1 MWDIPPDR
9 TAMLAFLVGGED
21 RWRMRLYLV
30 LVGVFVVSGCKRTGD
45 ASDGDG
51 GLDTG
56 FVADSAFDDLDGDG
70 IPDSV
75 EGRYDMP
82 ARDTD
87 GDGIP
92 DAKDTDSDNDGIP
105 DSVEGTD
112 DWDGDGIPNYIDAR
126 NDGPPPTLTLVA
138 ISTAFNTPIGIDFHE
153 PTHSL
158 VLSVNYGT
166 GGLPQNFERI
176 LFDGQHAAFSTY
188 SGLTDEVKIA
198 TARSGNPG
206 NIEVGTLFTGN
217 GVDGQIVK
225 ISADGLTITNPW
237 VDLPGVGNGLM
248 RGSLYV
254 DRTGIYGGDVIV
266 VTSAGEVW
274 RITPAGVPTMLAST
288 GVHLEGMITVP
299 NVPVRYGPLA
309 GKIIAGAE
317 NEGLLWA
324 FDATGASQTYSLGVN
339 IEDIDLVTVKE
350 NFFGV
355 NYGTSRL
362 LGATAKNV
370 EPMIGDILLT
380 QENVVAG
387 TSGLFR
393 LQWTGTALE
402 AVAVPLSPTSA
413 TVGQWEHTTFAG
425 AGVGEIQ

>member
-1 MWDIPPDR
+1 
-9 TAMLAFLVGGED
+9 
-21 RWRMRLYLV
+21 MRLVTGIV
-30 LVGVFVVSGCKRTGD
+30 LIVAVTGCKRHEG
-45 ASDGDG
+45 ASGDG
-51 GLDTG
+51 GADDDAS
-56 FVADSAFDDLDGDG
+56 VISDSAFDDLDGDG
-70 IPDSV
+70 IPDVV

-87 GDGIP
+87 GDGTP
-92 DAKDTDSDNDGIP
+92 DAKDLDSDDDGLS
-105 DSVEGTD
+105 DAVEGTS
-112 DWDGDGIPNYIDAR
+112 DWDMDGIPNYIDAR

-138 ISTAFNTPIGIDFHE
+138 ISTPFNTPIGIDFHE

-158 VLSVNYGT
+158 VLSVNYGA
-166 GGLPQNFERI
+166 GGVPQNFERI
-176 LFDGQHAAFSTY
+176 LFDGTHAAFSTY

-198 TARSGNPG
+198 TARSGNPA

-217 GVDGQIVK
+217 GLDGEIVR
-225 ISADGLTITNPW
+225 ISADGTTIQNPW
-237 VDLPGVGNGLM
+237 VTLPGVGNGLM

-254 DRTGIYGGDVIV
+254 DRTGIFNGDIIAA
-266 VTSAGEVW
+266 TTTGEVW
-274 RITPAGVPTMLAST
+274 RITPAGVPTRLAAL
-288 GVHLEGMITVP
+288 GVHLEGLIVVP
-299 NVPVRYGPLA
+299 NVPVRFGPLA

-317 NEGLLWA
+317 QQGLLWSIDLA
-324 FDATGASQTYSLGVN
+324 GNTQSYALGVAV
-339 IEDIDLVTVKE
+339 EDIDLVTPKE
-350 NFFGV
+350 NFFGI
-355 NYGTSRL
+355 NFGTSRL

-393 LQWTGTALE
+393 LQWTGAALA
-402 AVAVPLSPTSA
+402 AVAVPLGVGSA

>member
-1 MWDIPPDR
+1 MRIWLGFAL
-9 TAMLAFLVGGED
+9 TAAVT
-21 RWRMRLYLV
+21 
-30 LVGVFVVSGCKRTGD
+30 GCNHH
-45 ASDGDG
+45 AALDGDG
-51 GLDTG
+51 GLDSIGSSTDG
-56 FVADSAFDDLDGDG
+56 AFDDFDGDG
-70 IPDSV
+70 IPDVV
-75 EGRYDMP
+75 EGRFDMP
-82 ARDTD
+82 PRDTD
-87 GDGIP
+87 GDGTP
-92 DAKDTDSDNDGIP
+92 DAKDTDSDDDGLL
-105 DSVEGTD
+105 DATEGTS
-112 DWDGDGIPNYIDAR
+112 DWDGDGVPNYIDPR

-166 GGLPQNFERI
+166 NGLPQNFDRI
-176 LFDGQHAAFSTY
+176 LFDGSHAAFSTY

-206 NIEVGTLFTGN
+206 GIPVGTLYTGN
-217 GVDGQIVK
+217 GIDGQIVR
-225 ISADGLTITNPW
+225 IAPDGSMIDNPW

-254 DRTGIYGGDVIV
+254 DRTGIYGGDLIV
-266 VTSAGEVW
+266 ATTTGEIW
-274 RITPAGVPTMLAST
+274 RVTPAGVPTRLAAT
-288 GVHLEGMITVP
+288 GVHLEGLIVVP

-317 NEGLLWA
+317 EQGLLWA
-324 FDATGASQTYSLGVN
+324 FDATGASQTYTLGVTV
-339 IEDIDLVTVKE
+339 EDIDLVTPAE

-355 NYGTSRL
+355 NFGTSRL

-380 QENVVAG
+380 QEGVVPG
-387 TSGLFR
+387 TTGLFR
-393 LQWTGTALE
+393 LQWTGTTLE
-402 AVAVPLSPTSA
+402 AVAVPLDPASA
-413 TVGQWEHTTFAG
+413 TVAQWEHVTFAG

>member
-1 MWDIPPDR
+1 
-9 TAMLAFLVGGED
+9 
-21 RWRMRLYLV
+21 MRLLTGIV
-30 LVGVFVVSGCKRTGD
+30 LIVAVTGCKRHEGNN
-45 ASDGDG
+45 SGDG
-51 GLDTG
+51 GADDGAT
-56 FVADSAFDDLDGDG
+56 VSDSAFDDLDGDG
-70 IPDSV
+70 IPDVV

-87 GDGIP
+87 GDGTP
-92 DAKDTDSDNDGIP
+92 DAKDLDSDDDGLT
-105 DSVEGTD
+105 DAVEGTD
-112 DWDGDGIPNYIDAR
+112 DWDHDGVPNYIDAR

-166 GGLPQNFERI
+166 GGVPQNFDRI
-176 LFDGQHAAFSTY
+176 LFDGSHAAFSTY
-188 SGLTDEVKIA
+188 AGLTDEVKIA

-217 GVDGQIVK
+217 GLDGEIVR
-225 ISADGLTITNPW
+225 ISADGSTIQNPW
-237 VDLPGVGNGLM
+237 VTLPGTGNGLM

-254 DRTGIYGGDVIV
+254 DRTGIFNGDLIV
-266 VTSAGEVW
+266 ATTTGEVW
-274 RITPAGVPTMLAST
+274 RVTPAGVPTRIAAL
-288 GVHLEGMITVP
+288 GVHLEGLIVVP
-299 NVPVRYGPLA
+299 NVPVRYGPLS
-309 GKIIAGAE
+309 GKIIVGAEQQGLVWSIDLAGA
-317 NEGLLWA
+317 
-324 FDATGASQTYSLGVN
+324 TQSYPLGVN
-339 IEDIDLVTVKE
+339 VEDIDLVTPKE

-370 EPMIGDILLT
+370 EPLIGDILLA
-380 QENVVAG
+380 QEGVVAG

-393 LQWTGTALE
+393 LQWTGTQLQ
-402 AVAVPLSPTSA
+402 AVAVPLDPLSA
-413 TVGQWEHTTFAG
+413 TVGQWEHVTFAG